1 MSNINLSQSSESSS
15 LKASGG
21 ILDKSLGFSIALL
34 ILAFGAY
41 FGLLFYGKTLDSN
54 LASINASIETERKKI
69 SGDQAN
75 RVVDFQDRLDVIGK
89 SLGSSMFPNDN
100 LAKIEASMLSG
111 TRLSKYS
118 YVMETQSIETTVI
131 AESFKNIAEQIVA
144 FKKAFANVTVGDTS
158 RGEDGKLKV
167 EMTLSI

>member
-1 MSNINLSQSSESSS
+1 MSNINLSQSPESS

-21 ILDKSLGFSIALL
+21 ILDKSLGISIGLL

-54 LASINASIETERKKI
+54 LASINASIETEKKKI
-69 SGDQAN
+69 ASDQAN

-89 SLGSSMFPNDN
+89 SLKSNMPPSDN
-100 LAKIEASMLSG
+100 LAKIEASMLPE
-111 TRLSKYS
+111 TRLSEYS
-118 YVMETQSIETTVI
+118 YDMEKQAIQTTVI

-144 FKKAFANVTVGDTS
+144 FKKVFSNVSVGDTS
-158 RGEDGKLKV
+158 RSEDGKLKV
-167 EMTLSI
+167 DMTLSL